1 MFASIR
7 RHQKWLWFLIIAV
20 VILSFVVFFSPTSR
34 YDRGG
39 RGGDTDLGTIDGKP
53 IARDQFIATYR
64 ESLLSYLFRY
74 GEWPTKDAMS
84 RQMDYDADAETRNR
98 LLLLQRVHD
107 LGIHVADD
115 AAANW
120 IANSPVFKDRE
131 KGNFRKDTYD
141 MFVKNKLAEAG
152 LSETDF
158 HRFARNEAA
167 IQHLAA
173 VVGGH
178 GKLVSTA
185 EAEMLFRQDNEMA
198 SVSLVVLANTNYL
211 ASVKVSPDEIA
222 RFYTNRMSMY
232 RTPERVQ
239 VSYVRFMA
247 TNFTA
252 EAEQQLVSNT
262 NLNQQ
267 LDQIY
272 LQRGV
277 NFFVEADGKPM
288 AAAAAKEKI
297 KGELKTE
304 LSLRAARRAAAAFA
318 EELFAAKPANEAT
331 LEKLAQ
337 TKKLLSGVTAPFDQ
351 FNGPTEFRV
360 LDQFTQ
366 AAFKLSTEEPFSVPL
381 PDQDSVF
388 VIALKKRVPSEVPP
402 LDSLRER
409 VTSDFR
415 QSQAREASRKAGELF
430 QAAAT
435 NMIASG
441 KSFQDAAAASKLTVV
456 TPSAFN
462 KSTRTLTDLDP
473 RVDLQNLKNAT
484 FRLTPGGV
492 SSFVSTADGGFVV
505 YLRSLAPADNA
516 TVKAELPKFIQ
527 SLQQRRQMQAFNDW
541 FLKEREI
548 AKIESPTKSKKA
560 AN

>member
-20 VILSFVVFFSPTSR
+20 VILSFVVFFSPTAR
-34 YDRGG
+34 YDRGA

-131 KGNFRKDTYD
+131 KGNFRKDSYD

-158 HRFARNEAA
+158 HRFARHEAA

-185 EAEMLFRQDNEMA
+185 EAEMLFRQENEMA

-211 ASVKVSPDEIA
+211 ASVKVTPDEIA

-318 EELFAAKPANEAT
+318 EELFAAKPATEAT

-351 FNGPTEFRV
+351 FNGPAEFRV

-441 KSFQDAAAASKLTVV
+441 KSFQDAAAASKLTVI

-462 KSTRTLTDLDP
+462 KSTRALADLDP
-473 RVDLQNLKNAT
+473 RVDLQNLKNAA
-484 FRLTPGGV
+484 FRLAPGEV

-505 YLRSLAPADNA
+505 YLRSLAPADDA